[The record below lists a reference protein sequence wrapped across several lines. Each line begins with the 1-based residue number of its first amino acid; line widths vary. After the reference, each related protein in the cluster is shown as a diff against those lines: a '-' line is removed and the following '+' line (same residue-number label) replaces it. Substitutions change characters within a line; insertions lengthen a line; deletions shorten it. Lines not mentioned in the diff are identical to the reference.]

1 MIQLQRLQITV
12 HPKMTLLN
20 TANGAVELDG
30 NYVAEHEMDGIYKI
44 WDADVNWNII
54 NRDVFSRVGIK
65 VVMGQAI
72 IS

>member
-12 HPKMTLLN
+12 HPKITLLN
-20 TANGAVELDG
+20 TANGVIDLEG
-30 NYVAEHEMDGIYKI
+30 NYIAEHEADGIYKI
-44 WDADVNWNII
+44 WDADGSWSII
-54 NRDVFSRVGIK
+54 NPQAFSRVGIK